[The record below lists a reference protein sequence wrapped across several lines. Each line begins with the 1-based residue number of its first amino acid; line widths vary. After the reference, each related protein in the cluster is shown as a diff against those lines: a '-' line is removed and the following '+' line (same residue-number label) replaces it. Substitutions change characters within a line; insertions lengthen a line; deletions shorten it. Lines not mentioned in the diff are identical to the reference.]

1 MYFLASF
8 HYKIFGKRLFGK
20 RDIPCNRMPAV
31 INAITI
37 IEYVSQIDKCKLQV
51 QKPILNFILHTK
63 ICNICNI
70 YCSIS
75 MRYFLHITLW
85 PLMFTVGIS
94 RVRTQGIVKNF
105 SAHLATRTKNC
116 FYKQQNNNIVDLEFL
131 SFPTT
136 CIYRHSRTPDASL
149 KLTCGSFRGS
159 SLCCNKFANISFPL
173 SLQCLKLV
181 TRLKYLCGEI
191 LMYS

>member
-1 MYFLASF
+1 MELVPGNPRDLRKNIGHLLLKSCLMIFLGNSKYFTSFRFYRCFIESTPMYFLASF

-75 MRYFLHITLW
+75 MRYFLHITL
-85 PLMFTVGIS
+85 
-94 RVRTQGIVKNF
+94 
-105 SAHLATRTKNC
+105 
-116 FYKQQNNNIVDLEFL
+116 
-131 SFPTT
+131 
-136 CIYRHSRTPDASL
+136 
-149 KLTCGSFRGS
+149 
-159 SLCCNKFANISFPL
+159 
-173 SLQCLKLV
+173 
-181 TRLKYLCGEI
+181 
-191 LMYS
+191 